1 MRKLTFHLFYVQ
13 EILDEITDV
22 DLVLNLKTTRDG
34 SMKGDLA
41 TGFYSPSREFFRM
54 GRSRFNHSLQSQD
67 GYLKSSRFNVEKLR
81 EYEEQVR
88 VRVSFTILY
97 TKWHAI
103 HPFDWLLS
111 FFFFLN
117 VLLQIT
123 MILLSS
129 E

>member
-34 SMKGDLA
+34 WMKGDLG

-81 EYEEQVR
+81 QYEEQVR
-88 VRVSFTILY
+88 V
-97 TKWHAI
+97 
-103 HPFDWLLS
+103 
-111 FFFFLN
+111 
-117 VLLQIT
+117 
-123 MILLSS
+123 
-129 E
+129 